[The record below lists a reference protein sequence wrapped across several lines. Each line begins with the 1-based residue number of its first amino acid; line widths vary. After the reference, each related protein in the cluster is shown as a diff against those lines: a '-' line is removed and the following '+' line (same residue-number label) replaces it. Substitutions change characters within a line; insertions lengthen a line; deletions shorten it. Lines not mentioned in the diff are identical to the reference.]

1 MLYKRL
7 IINGVEFPV
16 AVNQAGQGAPTES
29 TEGAPG
35 MLYMDTDSET
45 LYKCTAAEN
54 GIYTWKLLGSDNA
67 LPAPESARV
76 GQYICVLSV
85 DESGRITGVK
95 AVDAPESGQG
105 PQGVGTTITATRIDD
120 TDNIDIPGRTGIEL
134 RIQVTDPATGTSN
147 VTTVYLYDSDVRT
160 INGVAPDD
168 NGNVA
173 ISGLPAVTAEDNDK
187 ILQVV
192 NGAWAVVEAELGGS
206 ECKLPEVTEADNDK
220 LLQCVNGVWTA
231 VDATEYVTDIVN
243 SVIEE
248 ALGGDY

>member
-16 AVNQAGQGAPTES
+16 AVNQAGQGAPLDT

-35 MLYMDTDSET
+35 VLYMDTDTEKF
-45 LYKCTAAEN
+45 YKCTAADD
-54 GIYTWKLLGSDNA
+54 GVYTWK
-67 LPAPESARV
+67 EF
-76 GQYICVLSV
+76 
-85 DESGRITGVK
+85 ETGGKV
-95 AVDAPESGQG
+95 
-105 PQGVGTTITATRIDD
+105 
-120 TDNIDIPGRTGIEL
+120 
-134 RIQVTDPATGTSN
+134 
-147 VTTVYLYDSDVRT
+147 
-160 INGVAPDD
+160 
-168 NGNVA
+168 
-173 ISGLPAVTAEDNDK
+173 PAVTADDNGK

-192 NGAWAVVEAELGGS
+192 DGAWAVVEAELGGS

-231 VDATEYVTDIVN
+231 VDATEYVTGIVN